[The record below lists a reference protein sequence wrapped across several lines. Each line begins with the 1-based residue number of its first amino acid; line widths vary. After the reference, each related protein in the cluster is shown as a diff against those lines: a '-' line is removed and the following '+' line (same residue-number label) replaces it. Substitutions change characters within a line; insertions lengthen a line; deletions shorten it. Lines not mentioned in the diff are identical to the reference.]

1 MRKRKKEGLMIKVH
15 EIDGCREYF
24 AENHSNGNGL
34 GITGLV
40 TGVTAAGLT
49 LASWVKDFLQ
59 NRNSGNCNL
68 GQAVPALCAALAP
81 VVSQAM
87 GGIPV
92 NGNTVLSEQAMRIA
106 TLEAEKYTDAQIAK
120 LYEYNRGNEKELWEL
135 KAEVK
140 CLKEKLTDYA
150 LNEREKDG
158 LREQIIDGKIS
169 KVQDSVICLAGKVDD
184 GFKMT
189 NQGFAAVNARI
200 NEITTVYI
208 PQSVICNDKKNCCN
222 RPQQ

>member
-1 MRKRKKEGLMIKVH
+1 MIKVH
-15 EIDGCREYF
+15 EVGHGTEYI
-24 AENHSNGNGL
+24 AESHHGNGL

-49 LASWVKDFLQ
+49 LAGWAKDFLQ
-59 NRNSGNCNL
+59 NRNGGNCNL

-87 GGIPV
+87 GGCPV
-92 NGNTVLSEQAMRIA
+92 NENTVLTDQAMRIA

-184 GFKMT
+184 GFKAT
-189 NQGFAAVNARI
+189 NAGFAAVNARI
-200 NEITTVYI
+200 NDITVVYV
-208 PQSVICNDKKNCCN
+208 PQSVICDKDNCCKK
-222 RPQQ
+222 PQQ